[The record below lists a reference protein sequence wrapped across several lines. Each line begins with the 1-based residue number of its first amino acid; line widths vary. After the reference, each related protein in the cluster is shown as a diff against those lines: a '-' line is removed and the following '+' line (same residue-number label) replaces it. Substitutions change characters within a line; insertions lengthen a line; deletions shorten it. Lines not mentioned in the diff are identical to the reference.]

1 MKKLMGKKRRI
12 KHRPPI
18 YSGLDSHKW
27 PTKMEICRL
36 LSGKRDLILKTVE
49 KQTA

>member
-12 KHRPPI
+12 KHNPPI
-18 YSGLDSHKW
+18 HSGLDSHKW
-27 PTKMEICRL
+27 PTKMEIRRL
-36 LSGKRDLILKTVE
+36 LSGKRDLKLKAVE